1 MSRFTEHT
9 GLLTMNLI
17 INNRCKMEIVNSK
30 QEPSE
35 LQENLYLLI
44 EYCINNNVG
53 FRDGETLKINMI
65 YM

>member
-1 MSRFTEHT
+1 
-9 GLLTMNLI
+9 MNLI

>member
-1 MSRFTEHT
+1 MDEDGSVAWTDGMKCFGFDE
-9 GLLTMNLI
+9 
-17 INNRCKMEIVNSK
+17 MEIVNLK

-53 FRDGETLKINMI
+53 FHDGETLKINMI